1 MAQIQIYADLKLKE
15 AIEQVAREEE
25 RSVSYVVRQWIKQGL
40 ALRTQIPAGSQELE
54 GGTLQ
59 PSNR

>member
-40 ALRTQIPAGSQELE
+40 ALRTQIPAGSQEWE
-54 GGTLQ
+54 GGTHQ